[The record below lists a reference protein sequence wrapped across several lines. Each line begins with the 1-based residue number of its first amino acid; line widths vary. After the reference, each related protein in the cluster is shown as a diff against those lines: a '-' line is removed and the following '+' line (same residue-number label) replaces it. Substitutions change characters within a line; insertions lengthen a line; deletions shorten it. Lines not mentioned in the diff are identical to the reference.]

1 MFDIGFPELV
11 VILALVLVLF
21 GGKKLP
27 ELSRN
32 LAKTIQELRKGFT
45 DTPSDTP
52 AKSDTPLASSTKTDK
67 PKDA

>member
-1 MFDIGFPELV
+1 MFDIGFPELL

-45 DTPSDTP
+45 DTPADTG
-52 AKSDTPLASSTKTDK
+52 AKTDTTVVSTTKTDK